1 MNNFKNIPLERRVMF
16 EKYDFEKSKEVLFEQ
31 EFLRLL
37 EGCEIK
43 HSSDNKNSRYYV
55 KNNVVFFEFEEFK
68 TTHNVLWINSINK
81 ILSDF
86 VSLEML
92 EFKILN
98 IVKKHININ
107 VEFYMT
113 SHDRSIW
120 EPIEYL
126 DLKLI
131 DN

>member
-1 MNNFKNIPLERRVMF
+1 MNCFKNIPLERKVMF

-43 HSSDNKNSRYYV
+43 RSDLNMNSRYYV
-55 KNNVVFFEFEEFK
+55 KDNVVFFEFEEFK
-68 TTHNVLWINSINK
+68 TTLNVLWINNINK

-86 VSLEML
+86 VSIEML
-92 EFKILN
+92 ELKILN

-107 VEFYMT
+107 IEFYIS

-126 DLKLI
+126 HLKLI
-131 DN
+131 D